1 MVLANVIL
9 SRRSEKKI
17 SDRWAPGSSFEKFS
31 DRGLSVYFPTQE
43 IHSVRMP
50 KYMLCFVSP
59 NVRIYIPVYTCTFL
73 ISMHVITFLNKDKLF
88 RVLGVSPSFC
98 ANVIKLA
105 LNRYI

>member
-9 SRRSEKKI
+9 SRRSEKKNRI
-17 SDRWAPGSSFEKFS
+17 DGLPGLHSKNFQT
-31 DRGLSVYFPTQE
+31 GGCLLFPTQE
-43 IHSVRMP
+43 MHSVRMP

-98 ANVIKLA
+98 ANDIKLA